1 MSEQYRPHVLW
12 ASSVL
17 RFGASHWAR
26 TVTRG
31 EAAIEAVRQ
40 AEYDLVI
47 CDMKGLHDG
56 MNGGRVCKAMRAIK
70 PNIKVILMS
79 PTATPAEL
87 AWASSNGALKL
98 IQPTA
103 QAIQA
108 ELTPLGIHLDP
119 AARAAAEP
127 QAVPRSTTAR
137 TPSGKPDFQKIV
149 QPLSMF
155 LGPVA
160 AMEVQD
166 AIKELRDEGN
176 TNPTMNDVIQL
187 VADSITDQDARI
199 QFLRNLSAHTKK

>member
-1 MSEQYRPHVLW
+1 MSEPNRPHVLW

-40 AEYDLVI
+40 GEYALVI

-56 MNGGRVCKAMRAIK
+56 MNGGRVCKAMKAIK
-70 PNIKVILMS
+70 PSIRVVLMS

-103 QAIQA
+103 EAIQA

-119 AARAAAEP
+119 AARAASEP

-137 TPSGKPDFQKIV
+137 TPAGKPDFQKLV
-149 QPLSMF
+149 QPLSVF

-166 AIKELRDEGN
+166 ALKQLKSEGN
-176 TNPTMNDVIQL
+176 LNPTMSDVVQI
-187 VADSITDQDARI
+187 VADSIADQDART
-199 QFLRNLSAHTKK
+199 QFLRNLSAQTR